1 MSILP
6 SRTDSFWR
14 LDPQRRSAGT
24 MAAMK
29 ETELW
34 ERLRLHLGAGYFRVW
49 ASEYSL
55 AALDQRTVVQALAD
69 GVPCKIIWRAV
80 WAALELPARD
90 R

>member
-1 MSILP
+1 MAGS
-6 SRTDSFWR
+6 
-14 LDPQRRSAGT
+14 PQALVQHNGCYER
-24 MAAMK
+24 AAMK

-34 ERLRLHLGAGYFRVW
+34 DRLRLHLGAGYFRVW